1 MPGGEAY
8 DRAVLRPRVE
18 PVIRFAGHLE
28 TDEEGRLFDRRVRQ
42 QLLGMALFEQRE
54 GLTAVEALRAV
65 TLVARNL
72 RYTTEK
78 WAERY
83 NLSQVRFELLML
95 LRHHPEEQLTLGQL
109 ATALDLSPRTVTSL
123 ADVLERDGL
132 IRRVPH
138 ATDRRAVLARITP
151 EGRARVESMWEE
163 AFQRHF
169 PIFEGFTEAETAQ
182 LRHLCLKLLGNLSAE
197 AD

>member
-1 MPGGEAY
+1 M
-8 DRAVLRPRVE
+8 LKPRLE
-18 PVIRFAGHLE
+18 PVIRFGGHLE
-28 TDEEGRLFDRRVRQ
+28 TDDKGRLFDRRMRE
-42 QLLGMALFEQRE
+42 QLLRVPLFEQRQ

-72 RYTTEK
+72 RYTGEK

-83 NLSQVRFELLML
+83 NLSQVRFELLTL
-95 LRHHPEEQLTLGQL
+95 LRHHADEQLTLGQL
-109 ATALDLSPRTVTSL
+109 AVGLDLSPRTVTSL

-151 EGRARVESMWEE
+151 EGRARVDALWAE
-163 AFQRHF
+163 AFRRLF
-169 PIFEGFTEAETAQ
+169 PMLEGFTEDEVAQ
-182 LRHLCLKLLGNLSAE
+182 LRHLCLKLLGNLSTE

>member
-1 MPGGEAY
+1 
-8 DRAVLRPRVE
+8 
-18 PVIRFAGHLE
+18 
-28 TDEEGRLFDRRVRQ
+28 
-42 QLLGMALFEQRE
+42 MALFEQRE

-169 PIFEGFTEAETAQ
+169 PIFDGFTEAETAQ